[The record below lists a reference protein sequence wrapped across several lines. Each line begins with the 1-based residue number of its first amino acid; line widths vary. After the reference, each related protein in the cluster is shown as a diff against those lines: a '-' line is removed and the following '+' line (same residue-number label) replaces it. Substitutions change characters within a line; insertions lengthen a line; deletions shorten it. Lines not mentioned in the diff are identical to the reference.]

1 MTVRVYIFAQK
12 QEYMTII
19 EFINRFS
26 VEESC
31 KLYYRNIRQ
40 KEGVICKKY
49 GCKRH
54 YWLKN
59 KWQFQCSNCNFRT
72 TLRSGT
78 VMGQRDDLYILED
91 MIEFD
96 ESCFETAVS
105 AKNKE
110 KLKQGRGSQRQTNVA
125 VMAESVPLENI
136 ETGQQ
141 EKQCRYFKMKVLSSY
156 QSSEI
161 NGVVEENISPDA
173 ILFTDKSSSYL
184 EMSDFIEMH
193 ISEKSSPET
202 TVELL
207 KWVHIAISNAKRNL
221 LVCIILLKGSIY
233 KDILM
238 SFVIN
243 LTEDSLNL
251 FLKD

>member
-26 VEESC
+26 DEESC
-31 KLYYRNIRQ
+31 KLYYRDIRQ
-40 KEGVICKKY
+40 KEGVICKKC

-78 VMGQRDDLYILED
+78 VMENSRLPFRTWFLIMLFMTSTKKGI
-91 MIEFD
+91 
-96 ESCFETAVS
+96 S
-105 AKNKE
+105 A
-110 KLKQGRGSQRQTNVA
+110 
-125 VMAESVPLENI
+125 
-136 ETGQQ
+136 
-141 EKQCRYFKMKVLSSY
+141 C
-156 QSSEI
+156 
-161 NGVVEENISPDA
+161 
-173 ILFTDKSSSYL
+173 
-184 EMSDFIEMH
+184 EMH

-207 KWVHIAISNAKRNL
+207 KWIHIAISNAKRNL
-221 LVCIILLKGSIY
+221 LGVYHSVKGKHLQGYLNEFCY
-233 KDILM
+233 K
-238 SFVIN
+238 
-243 LTEDSLNL
+243 LNRR
-251 FLKD
+251 FLKSIFERLVVASVMMI